1 MGALACCAHFN
12 FTKPKVQVASRI
24 YGSTQ
29 MDYFLEDVSKFPV
42 IIFLGPRM
50 LVNTLISHASC
61 GTLRFLS
68 ILVLYP
74 NNFSL
79 FSGF

>member
-12 FTKPKVQVASRI
+12 FTKPKVQVASRV

-50 LVNTLISHASC
+50 LITL
-61 GTLRFLS
+61 
-68 ILVLYP
+68 
-74 NNFSL
+74 
-79 FSGF
+79 